1 MPANADCDAGGFY
14 NWPTATK
21 TRFPTQI
28 RTFPPPYK
36 PILTRFP
43 GHQTA
48 VEVALGEI
56 IVTIK
61 NVVIP
66 LETAYLQDEAKRL
79 GVSRTKLVRV
89 VMEKIVR
96 DELVP
101 EILDGETEALNEPPP
116 TSKYRRFPR
125 KNCG

>member
-1 MPANADCDAGGFY
+1 
-14 NWPTATK
+14 
-21 TRFPTQI
+21 
-28 RTFPPPYK
+28 
-36 PILTRFP
+36 
-43 GHQTA
+43 
-48 VEVALGEI
+48 
-56 IVTIK
+56 VTIK

-101 EILDGETEALNEPPP
+101 EILDGETQALNKPQTP
-116 TSKYRRFPR
+116 KYRRFPR
-125 KNCG
+125 KNGG

>member
-1 MPANADCDAGGFY
+1 M
-14 NWPTATK
+14 
-21 TRFPTQI
+21 
-28 RTFPPPYK
+28 
-36 PILTRFP
+36 
-43 GHQTA
+43 
-48 VEVALGEI
+48 
-56 IVTIK
+56 TIK

-101 EILDGETEALNEPPP
+101 DILVDAEQALNEPPA
-116 TSKYRRFPR
+116 SKYRRFPKTR
-125 KNCG
+125 QLKYPAFTRALETESGGPPAGSTAFAFLSLGSSGAGTRGIC

>member
-1 MPANADCDAGGFY
+1 
-14 NWPTATK
+14 
-21 TRFPTQI
+21 
-28 RTFPPPYK
+28 
-36 PILTRFP
+36 
-43 GHQTA
+43 
-48 VEVALGEI
+48 
-56 IVTIK
+56 VTVK

-101 EILDGETEALNEPPP
+101 EILDGETEALNEPQAP
-116 TSKYRRFPR
+116 KYRRFP
-125 KNCG
+125 KKSDG

>member
-1 MPANADCDAGGFY
+1 M
-14 NWPTATK
+14 
-21 TRFPTQI
+21 
-28 RTFPPPYK
+28 
-36 PILTRFP
+36 
-43 GHQTA
+43 
-48 VEVALGEI
+48 
-56 IVTIK
+56 TIK

-101 EILDGETEALNEPPP
+101 EILDGETQALNEPQTP
-116 TSKYRRFPR
+116 KYRRFP
-125 KNCG
+125 KKSDG